1 METLKRKPTDHL
13 FQLQT
18 ASDFEEA
25 TLRVFQF
32 QYANNSVYRAYCQCL
47 NKDICQV
54 KTLQD
59 IPFLPI
65 SFFKTHAV
73 KTTDFE
79 PELSFQS
86 SGTTGMQ
93 HSLHLI
99 RDAALYRRS
108 LIESFRHFYGDPS
121 EYVFLALLPNYL
133 EQKNSSLIYMME
145 ALMHESGASE
155 NGYFLYNHE
164 ELYQKLQQLRDKRK
178 KTILWGVT
186 FALLDFAEKHEIDFP
201 ELIVFETGGMKGRRK
216 EIVKEELYGRLKA
229 AFHVPDIHSEYGMC
243 ELLSQ
248 AYSKGGNIFSTPPWM
263 QLRLRSERDPLDGSD
278 SVTTGVINVID
289 LANLYSCSFI
299 ATEDLGRRHPDGIEV
314 LGRLD
319 AAQIR
324 GCNLMVL

>member
-1 METLKRKPTDHL
+1 METLTDCIFHL
-13 FQLQT
+13 SS
-18 ASDFEEA
+18 AADFEA
-25 TLRVFQF
+25 AALRVFGF
-32 QYANNSVYRAYCQCL
+32 QYDENSAYRTYCQYIGL
-47 NKDICQV
+47 QKDKV
-54 KTLQD
+54 KTLSD

-65 SFFKTHAV
+65 SFFKTHEV
-73 KTTDFE
+73 KCGEFE
-79 PELSFQS
+79 PELVFLS

-93 HSLHLI
+93 HSRHLI

-108 LIESFRHFYGDPS
+108 LIESFRHFYGDLS
-121 EYVFLALLPNYL
+121 DYVFLALLPNYL

-145 ALMHESGASE
+145 TLMHKSGAEE
-155 NGYFLYNHE
+155 NGYYLYNHE
-164 ELYQKLQQLRDKRK
+164 ALYQKLRELRDKRK

-186 FALLDFAEKHEIDFP
+186 FALLDFAEKYEINFP
-201 ELIVFETGGMKGRRK
+201 ELVVFETGGMKGRRK
-216 EIVKEELYGRLKA
+216 EMVKEELYERLKK

-248 AYSKGGNIFSTPPWM
+248 AYSKGGNLFSTPPWM
-263 QLRLRSERDPLDGSD
+263 RLLLRNEKDPLDKSD
-278 SVTTGVINVID
+278 SVNTGVINVID
-289 LANLYSCSFI
+289 LANLHSCAFI